1 MKRATIACTLMS
13 LCFMVSKQLFAPFAS
28 PYSDLLSALFILL
41 CAALLLWR
49 MPPKENLLC
58 ALWKKDTSSYLLLFF
73 PFFVTVWALGAA
85 TELVGGFFGL
95 ENEIDTAA
103 PTLTLYVV
111 QVLLAA
117 FSEEF
122 VFRYVFL
129 RYLAPW
135 HKGFALLASSVVF
148 ALMHVQILQLPYA
161 FLAGAMLALLTLLS
175 NSPLPAFL
183 FHLINNTVH
192 LSAAL
197 YGDFILL
204 FTILLCTAVS
214 IVLLCFKNYRQKIYK
229 KCTAVFPSP
238 KKEEKE
244 WMRQGLS
251 SPLSVFCV
259 LLFLLCLLS
268 L

>member
-13 LCFMVSKQLFAPFAS
+13 LCFLASKLLFSSLAS
-28 PYSDLLSALFILL
+28 PLSDLLGTLL
-41 CAALLLWR
+41 VFLGAALLLWR
-49 MPPKENLLC
+49 IPPQKSFRFWE
-58 ALWKKDTSSYLLLFF
+58 KDTASYLLLFF

-85 TELVGGFFGL
+85 TEAIGGCFGL
-95 ENEIDTAA
+95 SNEIDTAA
-103 PTLTLYVV
+103 PVWELYLCQVV
-111 QVLLAA
+111 LASFA
-117 FSEEF
+117 EELA
-122 VFRYVFL
+122 FRYVFL
-129 RYLAPW
+129 RYLAPY
-135 HKGFALLASSVVF
+135 HRGFALLTCSTVF

-161 FLAGAMLALLTLLS
+161 FLAGAMLAALTLLS
-175 NSPLPAFL
+175 SSPLPAFL
-183 FHLINNTVH
+183 FHLFNNTVH

-251 SPLSVFCV
+251 SPLSVLCV
-259 LLFLLCLLS
+259 LLFLFCLLS